1 MKNNYFTSFIFL
13 LISALT
19 LNAQELISGKLLDSI
34 TKNAIPFAT
43 VSLNNTSGVIS
54 NENGVFQIQFKNKI
68 KPLDSLF
75 ISCLGYE
82 SKNLAALNFKD
93 SIVLLSPKSIELKEV
108 LISNK
113 NYTAEEIIEKA
124 YENLPKNYQKN
135 YSKNTLF
142 YRTSFFNN
150 ILKNKVD
157 VKETSI
163 EELNQNFIDS
173 ILMNMPKQT
182 SDFTEILGDLY
193 TAKTNESGEKFNIIK
208 AAHLYNKNN
217 ELSFEAIEKKLN
229 TILKKHVKRDSYFK
243 IKSGLFGTKQD
254 IDSSFFE
261 GEKKEKNETE
271 AFLEEKRKQEEA
283 RKNNFL
289 KYRKQSIVN
298 LEKSSFIHEDS
309 HLNFLEKSRKYDF
322 ELLDYVYLN
331 DNLVYKLT
339 FSPKRSAD
347 YKGIIYIN
355 TDDFAIIRVDF
366 ENVKSLK
373 TFRLLGIS
381 YNENIHRG
389 TFIYSKDNTTNSY
402 NLKYA
407 ESENGSEFGVKRPL
421 KIIEKNK
428 NTKGRRK
435 QNEISM
441 DVHFIISNIQKKE
454 LVFFEN
460 TSITEVVF
468 NAFTEKADV
477 KATYLPKYNPDFW
490 KGYNIIEPNQAI
502 TNFKSTD

>member
-1 MKNNYFTSFIFL
+1 MKNNYFTFFIL
-13 LISALT
+13 LIISTLQ
-19 LNAQELISGKLLDSI
+19 LNAQELISAKLQDSI
-34 TKNAIPFAT
+34 TNNSIPFAT
-43 VSLNNTSGVIS
+43 VSFNNTSGVIS
-54 NENGVFQIQFKNKI
+54 NENGVFQIQIKNKI
-68 KPLDSLF
+68 KPLDTLF

-82 SKNLAALNFKD
+82 TKNIAALNFKD
-93 SIVLLSPKSIELKEV
+93 SIVLLKPKSIELKEV

-113 NYTAEEIIEKA
+113 NYTAEEIIEKV
-124 YENLPKNYQKN
+124 YENLSKNYQQN
-135 YSKNTLF
+135 YTKNTLF
-142 YRTSFFNN
+142 YRTSYFTN

-157 VKETSI
+157 VKDTSI
-163 EELNQNFIDS
+163 KELNQNFIDS
-173 ILMNMPKQT
+173 ILMKMPKET
-182 SDFTEILGDLY
+182 SDFTEVLGELY
-193 TAKTNESGEKFNIIK
+193 TAETDENNQKFNIIK
-208 AAHLYNKNN
+208 AAHLFDKNS
-217 ELSFEAIEKKLN
+217 ELNFEAIEKKLN
-229 TILKKHVKRDSYFK
+229 TILKKHIKRDSYFK

-254 IDSSFFE
+254 IDSTFFD
-261 GEKKEKNETE
+261 GEKKDKNETE
-271 AFLEEKRKQEEA
+271 AFLEEKRKQEQA
-283 RKNNFL
+283 QKNNFL

-298 LEKSSFIHEDS
+298 VEKSSFIHEDS

-322 ELLDYVYLN
+322 ELLDYIYLN

-347 YKGIIYIN
+347 YKGVIYIN
-355 TDDFAIIRVDF
+355 TDDFAIIRVDY

-373 TFRLLGIS
+373 TFKLLGIS
-381 YNENIHRG
+381 YNENIHKG
-389 TFIYSKDNTTNSY
+389 TFIYSKDNTTNFY

-407 ESENGSEFGVKRPL
+407 ESESGSEFGVKRPL

-441 DVHFIISNIQKKE
+441 DVHFIISNTQKKE

-460 TSITEVVF
+460 TPITEAIF

-477 KATYLPKYNPDFW
+477 KATFLPKYDADFW